1 MQANDLVG
9 ERNQSE
15 EWQPIVGIDTSVWQ
29 YDPVRHKNIIR
40 NDYQDAAGDA
50 KNHQDNY
57 GASDIL
63 VFHKSFDVEHNNE
76 IATKQLR
83 LQFNTSV

>member
-1 MQANDLVG
+1 VPQSNVQANDLVG

-40 NDYQDAAGDA
+40 NDY
-50 KNHQDNY
+50 
-57 GASDIL
+57 
-63 VFHKSFDVEHNNE
+63 
-76 IATKQLR
+76 
-83 LQFNTSV
+83 